1 MMADLDTAD
10 KLGFPPFRTRLYPM
24 AKNPF
29 SLAGKVALITGGGRG
44 LGFAMAQGLAEAGAE
59 VFLNGRDA
67 EILRRRARELEN
79 GGYSAAP
86 LAFDITDEVATGR
99 GLDKLL
105 EEAGGLD
112 ILVNNVGQRD
122 RRSLEALEP
131 EDFAKLLQVDLV
143 AAFALC
149 RLVAPSMKTNKWGRI
164 INVTSITAALARVGD
179 PGYVAAKAGLE
190 ALTRAL
196 AADLGPH
203 GITCNA
209 ISPGFFATETNQPML
224 DNPAVGPPY
233 AKRVPLGRWGRPEEI
248 AGAAV
253 FLASDAASYV
263 NGHTLIVD
271 GGVSATLGIV

>member
-1 MMADLDTAD
+1 
-10 KLGFPPFRTRLYPM
+10 
-24 AKNPF
+24 
-29 SLAGKVALITGGGRG
+29 
-44 LGFAMAQGLAEAGAE
+44 MAQGLAEAGAQ

-67 EILRRRARELEN
+67 EILRRRARELES
-79 GGYSAAP
+79 GGHSVAP
-86 LAFDITDEVATGR
+86 LVFDITDTTATGR
-99 GLDKLL
+99 GLEKLL
-105 EEAGGLD
+105 KQAGRLD

-149 RLVAPSMKTNKWGRI
+149 RLAAPSMKANKWGRI

>member
-1 MMADLDTAD
+1 
-10 KLGFPPFRTRLYPM
+10 M

-44 LGFAMAQGLAEAGAE
+44 LGFAMAQGLAEAGAQ

-67 EILRRRARELEN
+67 EILRRRARELES

-86 LAFDITDEVATGR
+86 LAFDITDEFATGR
-99 GLDKLL
+99 GLQKLL
-105 EEAGGLD
+105 KEAGGLD

-122 RRSLEALEP
+122 RRSLEALAP
-131 EDFAKLLQVDLV
+131 EDFAALLQVDLV

-149 RLVAPSMKTNKWGRI
+149 RLVVPSMKKNKWGRI
-164 INVTSITAALARVGD
+164 INVTSITAGLARTGD
-179 PGYVAAKAGLE
+179 PGYAAAKAGLE

-224 DNPAVGPPY
+224 DNPAIGPPY

>member
-1 MMADLDTAD
+1 
-10 KLGFPPFRTRLYPM
+10 M

-29 SLAGKVALITGGGRG
+29 SLAGKVALITGASRG
-44 LGFAMAQGLAEAGAE
+44 LGFAMAQGLAEAGAQ

-67 EILRRRARELEN
+67 EILRRRARLLESS
-79 GGYSAAP
+79 GYSAAP

-99 GLDKLL
+99 GLQRLL
-105 EEAGGLD
+105 KEAGGLD

-149 RLVAPSMKTNKWGRI
+149 RLAVPSMKANKWGRI
-164 INVTSITAALARVGD
+164 INVTSITAGLARAGD

>member
-1 MMADLDTAD
+1 
-10 KLGFPPFRTRLYPM
+10 M

-29 SLAGKVALITGGGRG
+29 SLTGKVALITGASRG
-44 LGFAMAQGLAEAGAE
+44 LGFAMAQGLAEAGAQ

-67 EILRRRARELEN
+67 EILRRRARELES
-79 GGYSAAP
+79 GGFAAAP
-86 LAFDITDEVATGR
+86 LVFDITDTVASGR
-99 GLDKLL
+99 GLEKLL
-105 EEAGGLD
+105 KQAGRLD

-131 EDFAKLLQVDLV
+131 EDFARLLQVDLV